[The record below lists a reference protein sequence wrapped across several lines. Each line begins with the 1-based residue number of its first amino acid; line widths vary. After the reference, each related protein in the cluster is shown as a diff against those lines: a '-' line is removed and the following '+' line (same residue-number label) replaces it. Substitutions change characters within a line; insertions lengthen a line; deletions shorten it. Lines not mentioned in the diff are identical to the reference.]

1 MDIDETLLERVRNN
15 AVKRE
20 LDNIFTYPSLESY
33 IEDYDGE
40 LSDVILTEVI
50 EHMPLEEAG
59 NLIKSICRNINFET
73 LVITTPNQE
82 FNKFYELNEELR
94 HDDHKWEFGKE
105 EFKSWISD
113 ILEEAE
119 ISYVEIGDSV
129 DGLSTTQG
137 VIVKRIWNNREENR

>member
-1 MDIDETLLERVRNN
+1 MTNKFDSSKVF
-15 AVKRE
+15 
-20 LDNIFTYPSLESY
+20 FT
-33 IEDYDGE
+33 
-40 LSDVILTEVI
+40 SDVHFDHNNII
-50 EHMPLEEAG
+50 RFCDRPYN
-59 NLIKSICRNINFET
+59 NLH
-73 LVITTPNQE
+73 
-82 FNKFYELNEELR
+82 ELNEELR